1 MSAPSR
7 GCPTRRERLHP
18 RFVLGNVSVLPEK
31 PAWGK
36 DLLGRTLWQA
46 PGCWSSSEDA
56 WRRPDPA
63 TERPKNKLTE
73 EISVTRGQGTA
84 TVSVMVKSPHLDGT
98 RGVGLR
104 GSSALL
110 CENHWRWT
118 TLGHFFSFFFF
129 FNTYLAPKHYEQ
141 QQQQKD
147 EVCKSRA
154 ITVSASELR
163 CFPNAHLDDV
173 NHPSGKHFRPG
184 RRLQAGRAASSPARS
199 INPAGLHP

>member
-1 MSAPSR
+1 MQFYLRKEFLRSVSLRMSAPSR

-118 TLGHFFSFFFF
+118 TLGHFFFLFFFLIPIWLP
-129 FNTYLAPKHYEQ
+129 NTMNNNNNK
-141 QQQQKD
+141 KM
-147 EVCKSRA
+147 KSANRGQSPCQLRSWD
-154 ITVSASELR
+154 VSR
-163 CFPNAHLDDV
+163 MHTWTM
-173 NHPSGKHFRPG
+173 
-184 RRLQAGRAASSPARS
+184 
-199 INPAGLHP
+199 